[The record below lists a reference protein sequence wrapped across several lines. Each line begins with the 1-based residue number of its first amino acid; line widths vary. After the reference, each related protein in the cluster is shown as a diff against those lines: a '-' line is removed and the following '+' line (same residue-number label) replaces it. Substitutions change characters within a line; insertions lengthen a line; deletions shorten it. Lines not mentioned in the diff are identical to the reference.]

1 MRNVGLVLVVVCALV
16 GCRKHKKAGTEVA
29 ADAPRVLAID
39 GQEPM
44 AVEGFD
50 VDLNDDEN
58 APEVFRLHGQGF
70 TLAGTLP
77 PELHVGYGE
86 KFEVLVGQ
94 TASIVPSA
102 GEYASE
108 LGISHVSSGTLSIDG
123 VTRKDG
129 IAVSGQVTLRLSDGR
144 VVHGSFVA
152 RAKTWG

>member
-1 MRNVGLVLVVVCALV
+1 
-16 GCRKHKKAGTEVA
+16 
-29 ADAPRVLAID
+29 
-39 GQEPM
+39 M

-50 VDLNDDEN
+50 VYLTDDEN
-58 APEVFRLHGQGF
+58 APEIFHMHGEGF

-77 PELHVGYGE
+77 PDLHVGYGE
-86 KFEVLVGQ
+86 KFEVMIGQ
-94 TASIVPSA
+94 TANIVPSV
-102 GEYASE
+102 GEYGSE

-123 VTRKDG
+123 VTRTDG